1 MKLNEKINIGI
12 GISGVVLMI
21 IAIFISV
28 KAIKSN
34 EQIASKSGAFDK
46 SNLTLMFGNFPIIL
60 SDNNDTI
67 PIFYGGEFENNSIN
81 ISGFPFKIYNRG
93 GKDAENVEVI
103 FTFPK
108 LLHFLKDTNIIKV
121 TLPKYTEFKRD
132 IESLENLDIVMH
144 KIQII
149 NPNLTVGIPQPFILS
164 ETQLEGSIDTVSEN
178 KIIHF
183 PYEVKFSYFFSSIIL
198 NRNSMTQKYLF
209 RYNCRQSKNI
219 DELLDAIIRKTERLK
234 SQKYSFFA
242 VYPSKKRLTNIQDRS
257 LNEYQITDNAIKF
270 IIIEDASPECEM
282 IVAVYNN
289 NNALEQ
295 LRVYDKNNFFTKEV
309 LIK

>member
-242 VYPSKKRLTNIQDRS
+242 VYPSKK
-257 LNEYQITDNAIKF
+257 
-270 IIIEDASPECEM
+270 
-282 IVAVYNN
+282 
-289 NNALEQ
+289 
-295 LRVYDKNNFFTKEV
+295 
-309 LIK
+309 